1 MGNTYKHEYD
11 RVISLGM
18 DCRPK
23 VIMDITGLSGKRT
36 ALDVIG
42 TQKLECLIHVLSTR
56 FSDIFL
62 EENLREQTNSDEV
75 FKRIRD
81 THTDY
86 ISIHDFP
93 PNAESISSEYPAF
106 KTRFDKHVDT
116 FFHDIQHYRRVLFIL
131 NLEMA
136 PTERDYTDDLNALE
150 SKLPVLRKILDTL
163 CNNENNQLLVATY
176 HKTLLSLKI
185 PRTHIVLKHSEWKE
199 FMRGAELEAWQGW
212 LDGITIAEASRTYRP
227 V

>member
-1 MGNTYKHEYD
+1 MGSSYKHEYD

-23 VIMDITGLSGKRT
+23 VIMDIMGLSGKRT

-42 TQKLECLIHVLSTR
+42 AQKLDSLIHVLSNR

-62 EENLREQTNSDEV
+62 EENLRVQANSDAN

-86 ISIHDFP
+86 ISIHDFT
-93 PNAESISSEYPAF
+93 PNTESISAEYPAF
-106 KTRFDKHVDT
+106 KTRFDRHVET
-116 FFHDIQHYRRVLFIL
+116 FFHDIRHYDRVLFIL

-136 PTERDYTDDLNALE
+136 PSERDYTDDLDTLQ
-150 SKLPVLRKILDTL
+150 SKLPILRRLLDTL
-163 CNNENNQLLVATY
+163 CNNENSQLLVATY
-176 HKTLLSLKI
+176 HEALLSLKL
-185 PRTHIVLKHSEWKE
+185 PRTHIVLKRSEWNE
-199 FMRGAELEAWQGW
+199 FMRGAELEAWQNW
-212 LDGITIAEASRTYRP
+212 LDGITIDDASRTYRP